1 MTQEFFRFPHTP
13 HIAWLGAGQPR
24 DDKLLSAS
32 EARDLLSGNVVVEEK
47 VDGANL
53 GFSLDAIG
61 RLRAQNRGHY
71 LEAPFSGQFRRL
83 DNWLAQHADV
93 LVLALAD
100 DLMLF
105 GEWCAAR
112 HSVPYNLLPDWFV
125 VFDVYDRT
133 QGRFWSSARRDA
145 LARQV
150 GLSPAPQ
157 LASGRLTL
165 AQVQNELDSQPSRY
179 REGPM
184 EGVVIR
190 RESAQWCEGRAK
202 LVRADFTQTIDGHW
216 RKRIPEWN
224 RLAVPTGQA

>member
-1 MTQEFFRFPHTP
+1 MHYSPHQLAYFA
-13 HIAWLGAGQPR
+13 H
-24 DDKLLSAS
+24 KLTLRAATDSM
-32 EARDLLSGNVVVEEK
+32 
-47 VDGANL
+47 
-53 GFSLDAIG
+53 DAIAG
-61 RLRAQNRGHY
+61 ALNRGHY
-71 LEAPFSGQFRRL
+71 LVAPFSGQFR
-83 DNWLAQHADV
+83 QHADV

-190 RESAQWCEGRAK
+190 RETAQWCEGRAK